1 MNFRLFLL
9 LFLCFSGLQAVAQ
22 STTEARRFVGGP
34 DHMFFKVLYSP
45 RLLGLDVKKNT
56 VPYFKGEP
64 VNRDLVGLA
73 AYALGIGVE
82 AYFPSPMQS
91 SMEKKWGVERKAN
104 DLQGNVFANAFNLQY
119 AYQRYE
125 GWENQGT
132 NEFNADFFFR
142 QFSITGIYV
151 FEANKH
157 SWKSPINQTSR
168 HILSG
173 GSFVAGLEGKWL
185 KVNENAESPFPN
197 QNQPTLTRPIS
208 NLEGTWNGFLIWPGY
223 AHTFSFRHYY
233 LSMGLFT
240 GFGYMHNEVIDEDA
254 GNSMGWNQTWG
265 LRSRLGLGYNDGK
278 WLIGA
283 YLQQEKATMHGEV
296 YQLSPDNTMLKF
308 SFGYRFASPKGLE
321 DLRTRLPILRSF

>member
-9 LFLCFSGLQAVAQ
+9 LLLCFSGPWAVAQ
-22 STTEARRFVGGP
+22 TTTEARRFVGGP

-45 RLLGLDVKKNT
+45 RLLGLDIKKNT

-64 VNRDLVGLA
+64 VNRDLVGVA
-73 AYALGIGVE
+73 AYALGIGIE

-91 SMEKKWGVERKAN
+91 AMEKKWGVERKAS

-125 GWENQGT
+125 GWEDQMRND
-132 NEFNADFFFR
+132 FNPNFFFR
-142 QFSITGIYV
+142 QFSLTALYV
-151 FEANKH
+151 FDANKH

-173 GSFVAGLEGKWL
+173 GSFVTGLEGKWL
-185 KVNENAESPFPN
+185 KVNENKESFFQTGSPA
-197 QNQPTLTRPIS
+197 QLTAPIF
-208 NLEGTWNGFLIWPGY
+208 NLEGTWNGFLLWPGY
-223 AHTFSFRHYY
+223 AHTFRVRHFY
-233 LSMGLFT
+233 LSMGMFT
-240 GFGYMHNEVIDEDA
+240 GFGLMHNEVIEDA
-254 GNSMGWNQTWG
+254 AILKGWNQTWG
-265 LRSRLGLGYNDGK
+265 LRTRLGLGYNDGK